1 MANSR
6 LGLRTRLGLV
16 RSYTEGSPGGDA
28 DAILFLTAAGITDLT
43 ITVAIQQL
51 VIDLKSYG
59 LWSKMKAIYPF
70 VGGLADTHKW
80 NLKDARDLDAA
91 FRLSFVG
98 GWTHSSTGALP
109 NGTNAYADTFLN
121 PSVVINNVNDG
132 HLSYYSRSNTSSIN
146 AVDIG
151 CGDTITSFNMFIK
164 FGLNFAGA
172 CINMSDTNAFTNS
185 NDTTGLYH
193 ANQNNTAN
201 IRKMFRN
208 AVSIAT
214 QNVSQNTTPSLNIWI
229 GARNNI
235 NAQFYTNR
243 ECAFASVGNGLT
255 DTEAANL
262 YTAVQA
268 FQTTLGRQV

>member
-1 MANSR
+1 
-6 LGLRTRLGLV
+6 
-16 RSYTEGSPGGDA
+16 
-28 DAILFLTAAGITDLT
+28 
-43 ITVAIQQL
+43 
-51 VIDLKSYG
+51 
-59 LWSKMKAIYPF
+59 
-70 VGGLADTHKW
+70 
-80 NLKDARDLDAA
+80 
-91 FRLSFVG
+91 
-98 GWTHSSTGALP
+98 
-109 NGTNAYADTFLN
+109 
-121 PSVVINNVNDG
+121 
-132 HLSYYSRSNTSSIN
+132 
-146 AVDIG
+146 
-151 CGDTITSFNMFIK
+151 MFIK
-164 FGLNFAGA
+164 FGSNFAGA